1 MSTKDLLT
9 RDAEH
14 LHEALNDLVRV
25 YQFRDRGRICCHD
38 VSVTQ
43 SHALEMLIKQ
53 GPLRL
58 QSLAE
63 GMYLDKSTASRVVNT
78 LERKGYVVRV
88 EDDDD
93 RRAIQIQSTAAGHE
107 LYKAIRSDLIAGE
120 RAMIAPLSPEL
131 RQASIALLRRLTR
144 AAEARYGQRSHSLHS

>member
-9 RDAEH
+9 RDAEQ

-25 YQFRDRGRICCHD
+25 YQFRDRGRICCYD

-43 SHALEMLIKQ
+43 SYALEMLIKQ

-63 GMYLDKSTASRVVNT
+63 GMCLDKSTASRVVNT
-78 LERKGYVVRV
+78 LERKGYVIRI
-88 EDDDD
+88 EDGDD
-93 RRAIQIQSTAAGHE
+93 RRAIQIQPTAAGQA
-107 LYKAIRSDLIAGE
+107 LYKAIRSELIAEE
-120 RAMIAPLSPEL
+120 REMIAPLPAEV
-131 RQASIALLRRLTR
+131 RRASLALLRRLTR